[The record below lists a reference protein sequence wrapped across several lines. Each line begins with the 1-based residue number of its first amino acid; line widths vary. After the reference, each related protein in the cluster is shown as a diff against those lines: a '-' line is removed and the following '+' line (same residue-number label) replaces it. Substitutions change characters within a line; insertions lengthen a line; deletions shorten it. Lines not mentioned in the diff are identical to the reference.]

1 MSIRVSGVYLVPS
14 PAANNEPA
22 NEKPSNL
29 SVENNLHQQHH
40 HHHHHAAKTV
50 TIVAGPQR
58 SNSLDY
64 LNFEEKRQII
74 ASSLSL
80 SDFLAHGP
88 AAAAAAAKEVA
99 ANTVIA
105 KKQNGAALRTN
116 SLGSGARTPPL
127 ERKSKFSA
135 LGRLFKPWKWKRK
148 KKSDKFEAASLSLER
163 KISVRASRDELVQ
176 KGILL
181 PVIRSTSFPENETG
195 GDSPDSQKP
204 PTPQQT
210 PQQQQQQQQ
219 HQHQQQQQQQQANIG
234 GIGGGGGGGTPA
246 ATPTSAVGTVQ
257 QSQQSQQVASA
268 TPTPTTANPHSTGPP
283 SNQPSPHPS
292 PLYPGIPQPGQP
304 NGNTQASTSSR
315 TPTRLRGTIVA
326 VVISLGLRAQP
337 SRRSARHPSAARS
350 AIFGRVRPARDK
362 ERRRAADRSV
372 RWTLLR
378 GAHLEWSVDCTR
390 FRRARAQLVIDS
402 HFRHRSASSELCEI
416 CQGHTV
422 IAKISSQVSESSRRA
437 SADLWIHPSR
447 GSTGGG
453 RIVEIQRFRDE
464 DSFFPVQNL
473 LSTLTPRSILKR
485 IDEVV
490 IERIHIISE
499 RRVERANT
507 KSQKEEMSGVGF
519 LAAVKTF
526 TPGGRRRRRCEKQ
539 QKVLELPPGYAMQP
553 DVVPCWDAAPP
564 ITPPAAFLPPGY
576 KKGFPE
582 PKKEKTEQ
590 SANGAVS
597 PSGEPQPNQG
607 TATTGSLPIS
617 AAPPNSGDQ
626 QKPSRPNTLEARVVA
641 RRLILFDMEKG
652 VLDQSSENQQVIER
666 CYPLPPQNTLM
677 LSELPE
683 PPIPLSEIGPIPPP
697 PMFSSSSPTLLLAK
711 QRQIRNPLSSDYEDE
726 EDEEDFDVEEEDNM
740 YVPRMSQP
748 DPTIDTS
755 RVEEIPA
762 KEPKFHAVPLKSVLK
777 KRGSGSGPG
786 TPQNT
791 PTQENRPLTLR
802 QELHASFNSR
812 PVRFG
817 LALPCTLENKENAR
831 PYVIREDAD
840 GDSGDGQVLYRDEYD
855 DEKSRLAAKIARK
868 ESLSLKLALRP
879 DRQELINRN
888 ILQLQTDNERQ
899 ETKEAIGAKLIR
911 RLSMR
916 PTQEEL
922 EERNILKKQSP
933 AEEKKQKE
941 EKKRYLLR
949 KLSFRPTVEELKE
962 KKIIRFNDYIEVT
975 QAHDYDRRADKPWT
989 RLTPKDKAAIRK
1001 ELNEFKSSEMAVH
1014 EDSRHLTRFHRP

>member
-1 MSIRVSGVYLVPS
+1 MSLLRF
-14 PAANNEPA
+14 
-22 NEKPSNL
+22 
-29 SVENNLHQQHH
+29 
-40 HHHHHAAKTV
+40 
-50 TIVAGPQR
+50 GPFK
-58 SNSLDY
+58 D
-64 LNFEEKRQII
+64 
-74 ASSLSL
+74 
-80 SDFLAHGP
+80 
-88 AAAAAAAKEVA
+88 
-99 ANTVIA
+99 A

-181 PVIRSTSFPENETG
+181 PVIRSTSFPENDATN
-195 GDSPDSQKP
+195 DSPDGQKP

-210 PQQQQQQQQ
+210 
-219 HQHQQQQQQQQANIG
+219 HQQQQQQQQQPVVG
-234 GIGGGGGGGTPA
+234 GVGSGPGGTPA
-246 ATPTSAVGTVQ
+246 STPTSVGTVQ
-257 QSQQSQQVASA
+257 QSQQSQQVPSA

-292 PLYPGIPQPGQP
+292 PLYPGMPQVGQP
-304 NGNTQASTSSR
+304 NGSTQ
-315 TPTRLRGTIVA
+315 
-326 VVISLGLRAQP
+326 
-337 SRRSARHPSAARS
+337 
-350 AIFGRVRPARDK
+350 
-362 ERRRAADRSV
+362 
-372 RWTLLR
+372 
-378 GAHLEWSVDCTR
+378 
-390 FRRARAQLVIDS
+390 
-402 HFRHRSASSELCEI
+402 
-416 CQGHTV
+416 
-422 IAKISSQVSESSRRA
+422 
-437 SADLWIHPSR
+437 
-447 GSTGGG
+447 
-453 RIVEIQRFRDE
+453 
-464 DSFFPVQNL
+464 
-473 LSTLTPRSILKR
+473 
-485 IDEVV
+485 
-490 IERIHIISE
+490 
-499 RRVERANT
+499 
-507 KSQKEEMSGVGF
+507 
-519 LAAVKTF
+519 
-526 TPGGRRRRRCEKQ
+526 
-539 QKVLELPPGYAMQP
+539 
-553 DVVPCWDAAPP
+553 
-564 ITPPAAFLPPGY
+564 
-576 KKGFPE
+576 E

-597 PSGEPQPNQG
+597 PSGDPQANQG
-607 TATTGSLPIS
+607 TATTGSVPVS
-617 AAPPNSGDQ
+617 AAAPNSGDQ

-697 PMFSSSSPTLLLAK
+697 PMFSSTSPTLLLAK

-740 YVPRMSQP
+740 YVARMSQP
-748 DPTIDTS
+748 DPSIDTS

-777 KRGSGSGPG
+777 KRSSGSGPG

-802 QELHASFNSR
+802 QELHASFKRPPLRPRMRICSR

-840 GDSGDGQVLYRDEYD
+840 GDSADGQVLYRDEYD

>member
-1 MSIRVSGVYLVPS
+1 MSIRVSGVYLVPTS
-14 PAANNEPA
+14 PGATDNGGNDKSGGLA
-22 NEKPSNL
+22 
-29 SVENNLHQQHH
+29 VDGNLHHQQQHH
-40 HHHHHAAKTV
+40 HHHHHSTTKTV
-50 TIVAGPQR
+50 TIVTAPQR

-181 PVIRSTSFPENETG
+181 PVIRSTSFPENETISESAT
-195 GDSPDSQKP
+195 DAQKP

-219 HQHQQQQQQQQANIG
+219 PSQQQPPG
-234 GIGGGGGGGTPA
+234 GTVAGGTGGGDGTPA
-246 ATPTSAVGTVQ
+246 ATPTSAGNVQ
-257 QSQQSQQVASA
+257 QSQQAVPSA
-268 TPTPTTANPHSTGPP
+268 TPTPTTANPHSTAGPP
-283 SNQPSPHPS
+283 SSNQPSPHPS
-292 PLYPGIPQPGQP
+292 PLYPVMPQQASQP
-304 NGNTQASTSSR
+304 NGSTQ
-315 TPTRLRGTIVA
+315 
-326 VVISLGLRAQP
+326 
-337 SRRSARHPSAARS
+337 
-350 AIFGRVRPARDK
+350 
-362 ERRRAADRSV
+362 
-372 RWTLLR
+372 
-378 GAHLEWSVDCTR
+378 
-390 FRRARAQLVIDS
+390 
-402 HFRHRSASSELCEI
+402 
-416 CQGHTV
+416 
-422 IAKISSQVSESSRRA
+422 
-437 SADLWIHPSR
+437 
-447 GSTGGG
+447 
-453 RIVEIQRFRDE
+453 
-464 DSFFPVQNL
+464 
-473 LSTLTPRSILKR
+473 
-485 IDEVV
+485 
-490 IERIHIISE
+490 
-499 RRVERANT
+499 
-507 KSQKEEMSGVGF
+507 
-519 LAAVKTF
+519 
-526 TPGGRRRRRCEKQ
+526 
-539 QKVLELPPGYAMQP
+539 
-553 DVVPCWDAAPP
+553 
-564 ITPPAAFLPPGY
+564 
-576 KKGFPE
+576 E

-590 SANGAVS
+590 NANGAIS
-597 PSGEPQPNQG
+597 PNGEPQAANLG
-607 TATTGSLPIS
+607 TATTGSAVPVPGP
-617 AAPPNSGDQ
+617 APDAGNQ
-626 QKPSRPNTLEARVVA
+626 QKPNRPNTLDPRVIA
-641 RRLILFDMEKG
+641 RRLILFDMDKG
-652 VLDQSSENQQVIER
+652 VLDQSADNQQVIER

-697 PMFSSSSPTLLLAK
+697 PMFSSPSPTLLAR
-711 QRQIRNPLSSDYEDE
+711 QRQIPVSDCEDEDE
-726 EDEEDFDVEEEDNM
+726 EDVDVEEEDDNM
-740 YVPRMSQP
+740 YAFRVSQP
-748 DPTIDTS
+748 DPAIDTS

-802 QELHASFNSR
+802 QELHASFKRPPLRPRMRICSR

-840 GDSGDGQVLYRDEYD
+840 GDSGDGQVLYRDDYD
-855 DEKSRLAAKIARK
+855 DEKNSTPSVSTGRLAAKIARK

>member
-1 MSIRVSGVYLVPS
+1 MSIRVSGVYLVPN
-14 PAANNEPA
+14 PAPNEPA
-22 NEKPSNL
+22 NEKNSNL
-29 SVENNLHQQHH
+29 SAENNLHQQHH
-40 HHHHHAAKTV
+40 HHHATKTV

-80 SDFLAHGP
+80 SDFFAHGP

-181 PVIRSTSFPENETG
+181 PVIRSTSFPENDATC
-195 GDSPDSQKP
+195 DSPDGQKP

-210 PQQQQQQQQ
+210 
-219 HQHQQQQQQQQANIG
+219 HQQQQQQQQQQPAG
-234 GIGGGGGGGTPA
+234 GVGSGPGGTPA
-246 ATPTSAVGTVQ
+246 ATPTSVGNVQ
-257 QSQQSQQVASA
+257 QSQQSQQVPSA

-292 PLYPGIPQPGQP
+292 PLYPGMPQVGQP
-304 NGNTQASTSSR
+304 NGSTQ
-315 TPTRLRGTIVA
+315 
-326 VVISLGLRAQP
+326 
-337 SRRSARHPSAARS
+337 
-350 AIFGRVRPARDK
+350 
-362 ERRRAADRSV
+362 
-372 RWTLLR
+372 
-378 GAHLEWSVDCTR
+378 
-390 FRRARAQLVIDS
+390 
-402 HFRHRSASSELCEI
+402 
-416 CQGHTV
+416 
-422 IAKISSQVSESSRRA
+422 
-437 SADLWIHPSR
+437 
-447 GSTGGG
+447 
-453 RIVEIQRFRDE
+453 
-464 DSFFPVQNL
+464 
-473 LSTLTPRSILKR
+473 
-485 IDEVV
+485 
-490 IERIHIISE
+490 
-499 RRVERANT
+499 
-507 KSQKEEMSGVGF
+507 
-519 LAAVKTF
+519 
-526 TPGGRRRRRCEKQ
+526 
-539 QKVLELPPGYAMQP
+539 
-553 DVVPCWDAAPP
+553 
-564 ITPPAAFLPPGY
+564 
-576 KKGFPE
+576 E

-597 PSGEPQPNQG
+597 PSGDPQANQG
-607 TATTGSLPIS
+607 TATTGSVSIS
-617 AAPPNSGDQ
+617 AAAPNSGDQ

-697 PMFSSSSPTLLLAK
+697 PMFSSTSPTLLLAK

-740 YVPRMSQP
+740 YVARMSQP
-748 DPTIDTS
+748 DPSIDTS

-802 QELHASFNSR
+802 QELHASFNR

-840 GDSGDGQVLYRDEYD
+840 GDSADGQVLYRDEYD

>member
-1 MSIRVSGVYLVPS
+1 MSFRVSGGVFLMPTPGLQDS
-14 PAANNEPA
+14 T
-22 NEKPSNL
+22 NEK
-29 SVENNLHQQHH
+29 SVNTNDTNNQQYHQQFHQMT
-40 HHHHHAAKTV
+40 KTV
-50 TIVAGPQR
+50 TIVSGPQR

-99 ANTVIA
+99 ASTVVIA

-148 KKSDKFEAASLSLER
+148 KKSDKFEATSRSLER
-163 KISVRASRDELVQ
+163 KISVRANREELVQ

-181 PVIRSTSFPENETG
+181 PESPITTIPENGPTT
-195 GDSPDSQKP
+195 DSMYIQKP
-204 PTPQQT
+204 PTPQQQHN
-210 PQQQQQQQQ
+210 QQQQPTP
-219 HQHQQQQQQQQANIG
+219 
-234 GIGGGGGGGTPA
+234 GGGTPT
-246 ATPTSAVGTVQ
+246 ATPTAGQQCQQPISSA
-257 QSQQSQQVASA
+257 
-268 TPTPTTANPHSTGPP
+268 PTPTTTGNTHSICTGSN

-292 PLYPGIPQPGQP
+292 PLYPGIPSTNQF
-304 NGNTQASTSSR
+304 NGNTQ
-315 TPTRLRGTIVA
+315 GMYIK
-326 VVISLGLRAQP
+326 
-337 SRRSARHPSAARS
+337 HH
-350 AIFGRVRPARDK
+350 
-362 ERRRAADRSV
+362 
-372 RWTLLR
+372 LLYY
-378 GAHLEWSVDCTR
+378 V
-390 FRRARAQLVIDS
+390 
-402 HFRHRSASSELCEI
+402 
-416 CQGHTV
+416 
-422 IAKISSQVSESSRRA
+422 KK
-437 SADLWIHPSR
+437 
-447 GSTGGG
+447 
-453 RIVEIQRFRDE
+453 
-464 DSFFPVQNL
+464 FFV
-473 LSTLTPRSILKR
+473 
-485 IDEVV
+485 
-490 IERIHIISE
+490 
-499 RRVERANT
+499 
-507 KSQKEEMSGVGF
+507 
-519 LAAVKTF
+519 
-526 TPGGRRRRRCEKQ
+526 
-539 QKVLELPPGYAMQP
+539 
-553 DVVPCWDAAPP
+553 
-564 ITPPAAFLPPGY
+564 
-576 KKGFPE
+576 E

-590 SANGAVS
+590 NANGALS
-597 PSGEPQPNQG
+597 PSGEPAGNQ
-607 TATTGSLPIS
+607 ATTNTGNQNSGSGGLQ
-617 AAPPNSGDQ
+617 SGDQ
-626 QKPSRPNTLEARVVA
+626 QKPNRPSTLEASRMLT
-641 RRLILFDMEKG
+641 RRLIMFGVEKG
-652 VLDQSSENQQVIER
+652 VLQPTVEEQQAIDR
-666 CYPLPPQNTLM
+666 YMTPPLPPQNTFM

-697 PMFSSSSPTLLLAK
+697 PMFSSPSPTILAR
-711 QRQIRNPLSSDYEDE
+711 QRQQTLPLSDCEDDDDEAIDLE
-726 EDEEDFDVEEEDNM
+726 EDDDSL
-740 YVPRMSQP
+740 RMFRFSQP
-748 DPTIDTS
+748 DPAIDTS

-762 KEPKFHAVPLKSVLK
+762 KEPKFHAVPLKSALK
-777 KRGSGSGPG
+777 KKGPNSGPG

-812 PVRFG
+812 PGRFG
-817 LALPCTLENKENAR
+817 LTLPCTLENKENAR
-831 PYVIREDAD
+831 PYVIREDSD
-840 GDSGDGQVLYRDEYD
+840 GSDDGQVFYRDDYE
-855 DEKSRLAAKIARK
+855 DEESRLAAKIARK

-888 ILQLQTDNERQ
+888 ILQLQSDNERQ
-899 ETKEAIGAKLIR
+899 ETKEAIGARLIR

-1001 ELNEFKSSEMAVH
+1001 ELNEFKTSEMAVH

>member
-1 MSIRVSGVYLVPS
+1 MSIRVSGVYLVPTS
-14 PAANNEPA
+14 PGANDNGG
-22 NEKPSNL
+22 NDKNL
-29 SVENNLHQQHH
+29 DHHHQQQQQQQQQHH
-40 HHHHHAAKTV
+40 HHHHHHHHSTKTV
-50 TIVAGPQR
+50 TIVTAPQR

-163 KISVRASRDELVQ
+163 KISVRATRDELVQ
-176 KGILL
+176 KGILQ
-181 PVIRSTSFPENETG
+181 PVIRSTSFPENETINESA
-195 GDSPDSQKP
+195 DAQKP
-204 PTPQQT
+204 PTPQQA
-210 PQQQQQQQQ
+210 PQQQQQQLPLL
-219 HQHQQQQQQQQANIG
+219 QQQQQQPSGGTVTG
-234 GIGGGGGGGTPA
+234 GIGGGDGTPA
-246 ATPTSAVGTVQ
+246 ATPTSAVNLQ
-257 QSQQSQQVASA
+257 QSQQAISSA

-283 SNQPSPHPS
+283 SNNQPSPHPS
-292 PLYPGIPQPGQP
+292 PLYPGIPQQVGQP
-304 NGNTQASTSSR
+304 NGSTQ
-315 TPTRLRGTIVA
+315 
-326 VVISLGLRAQP
+326 
-337 SRRSARHPSAARS
+337 
-350 AIFGRVRPARDK
+350 
-362 ERRRAADRSV
+362 
-372 RWTLLR
+372 
-378 GAHLEWSVDCTR
+378 
-390 FRRARAQLVIDS
+390 
-402 HFRHRSASSELCEI
+402 
-416 CQGHTV
+416 
-422 IAKISSQVSESSRRA
+422 
-437 SADLWIHPSR
+437 
-447 GSTGGG
+447 
-453 RIVEIQRFRDE
+453 
-464 DSFFPVQNL
+464 
-473 LSTLTPRSILKR
+473 
-485 IDEVV
+485 
-490 IERIHIISE
+490 
-499 RRVERANT
+499 
-507 KSQKEEMSGVGF
+507 
-519 LAAVKTF
+519 
-526 TPGGRRRRRCEKQ
+526 
-539 QKVLELPPGYAMQP
+539 
-553 DVVPCWDAAPP
+553 
-564 ITPPAAFLPPGY
+564 
-576 KKGFPE
+576 E

-590 SANGAVS
+590 NANGAIS
-597 PSGEPQPNQG
+597 PSGG
-607 TATTGSLPIS
+607 GGDSS
-617 AAPPNSGDQ
+617 AANLGPQTGPDSGDQ
-626 QKPSRPNTLEARVVA
+626 QKPNRPNTLDPRVVTK
-641 RRLILFDMEKG
+641 RLILYSSMEKR
-652 VLDQSSENQQVIER
+652 VLDPQGADQQVIEK

-697 PMFSSSSPTLLLAK
+697 PMFSSPSPTLLAR
-711 QRQIRNPLSSDYEDE
+711 QRQIPLSDCEDEDE
-726 EDEEDFDVEEEDNM
+726 EDIDVEEEDDNM
-740 YVPRMSQP
+740 YVFRVSQP
-748 DPTIDTS
+748 DPAIDTS

-777 KRGSGSGPG
+777 KRGPGSGPG

-802 QELHASFNSR
+802 QELHASFKRPPLRPRMRICSR

-831 PYVIREDAD
+831 PYVIREDVD
-840 GDSGDGQVLYRDEYD
+840 GDPGDGQVLYRDDYD

>member
-1 MSIRVSGVYLVPS
+1 MSIRVSGVYLLPNPPS
-14 PAANNEPA
+14 NEAA
-22 NEKPSNL
+22 NEKNSNIA
-29 SVENNLHQQHH
+29 VENSIHQQHH
-40 HHHHHAAKTV
+40 HHATKTV

-80 SDFLAHGP
+80 SDFFAHGP

-181 PVIRSTSFPENETG
+181 PVIRSTSFPENDATN
-195 GDSPDSQKP
+195 DSPDGQKP

-210 PQQQQQQQQ
+210 
-219 HQHQQQQQQQQANIG
+219 HQQQQQQQQQPVVG
-234 GIGGGGGGGTPA
+234 GVGSGPGGTPA
-246 ATPTSAVGTVQ
+246 STPTSVGTVQ
-257 QSQQSQQVASA
+257 QSQQSQQVPSA

-292 PLYPGIPQPGQP
+292 PLYPGMPQVGQP
-304 NGNTQASTSSR
+304 NGSTQ
-315 TPTRLRGTIVA
+315 
-326 VVISLGLRAQP
+326 
-337 SRRSARHPSAARS
+337 
-350 AIFGRVRPARDK
+350 
-362 ERRRAADRSV
+362 
-372 RWTLLR
+372 
-378 GAHLEWSVDCTR
+378 
-390 FRRARAQLVIDS
+390 
-402 HFRHRSASSELCEI
+402 
-416 CQGHTV
+416 
-422 IAKISSQVSESSRRA
+422 
-437 SADLWIHPSR
+437 
-447 GSTGGG
+447 
-453 RIVEIQRFRDE
+453 
-464 DSFFPVQNL
+464 
-473 LSTLTPRSILKR
+473 
-485 IDEVV
+485 
-490 IERIHIISE
+490 
-499 RRVERANT
+499 
-507 KSQKEEMSGVGF
+507 
-519 LAAVKTF
+519 
-526 TPGGRRRRRCEKQ
+526 
-539 QKVLELPPGYAMQP
+539 
-553 DVVPCWDAAPP
+553 
-564 ITPPAAFLPPGY
+564 
-576 KKGFPE
+576 E

-597 PSGEPQPNQG
+597 PSGDPQANQG
-607 TATTGSLPIS
+607 TATTGSVPVS
-617 AAPPNSGDQ
+617 AAAPNSGDQ

-697 PMFSSSSPTLLLAK
+697 PMFSSTSPTLLLAK

-740 YVPRMSQP
+740 YVARMSQP
-748 DPTIDTS
+748 DPSIDTS

-777 KRGSGSGPG
+777 KRSSGSGPG

-802 QELHASFNSR
+802 QELHASFKRPPLRPRMRICR

-840 GDSGDGQVLYRDEYD
+840 GDSADGQVLYRDEYD

>member
-14 PAANNEPA
+14 PAANNESG

-29 SVENNLHQQHH
+29 SVENNLHQQ

-181 PVIRSTSFPENETG
+181 PVIRSTSFPENETA
-195 GDSPDSQKP
+195 GDSPDGQKP

-219 HQHQQQQQQQQANIG
+219 QPQQQQPAAG
-234 GIGGGGGGGTPA
+234 GIGTGGVGGGGTPA
-246 ATPTSAVGTVQ
+246 ATPTSAGTVQ

-283 SNQPSPHPS
+283 SNQLSPHPS

-304 NGNTQASTSSR
+304 NGSTQ
-315 TPTRLRGTIVA
+315 
-326 VVISLGLRAQP
+326 
-337 SRRSARHPSAARS
+337 
-350 AIFGRVRPARDK
+350 
-362 ERRRAADRSV
+362 
-372 RWTLLR
+372 
-378 GAHLEWSVDCTR
+378 
-390 FRRARAQLVIDS
+390 
-402 HFRHRSASSELCEI
+402 
-416 CQGHTV
+416 
-422 IAKISSQVSESSRRA
+422 
-437 SADLWIHPSR
+437 
-447 GSTGGG
+447 
-453 RIVEIQRFRDE
+453 
-464 DSFFPVQNL
+464 
-473 LSTLTPRSILKR
+473 
-485 IDEVV
+485 
-490 IERIHIISE
+490 
-499 RRVERANT
+499 
-507 KSQKEEMSGVGF
+507 
-519 LAAVKTF
+519 
-526 TPGGRRRRRCEKQ
+526 
-539 QKVLELPPGYAMQP
+539 
-553 DVVPCWDAAPP
+553 
-564 ITPPAAFLPPGY
+564 
-576 KKGFPE
+576 E

-597 PSGEPQPNQG
+597 PSGEPQANQG
-607 TATTGSLPIS
+607 TATTVPIS
-617 AAPPNSGDQ
+617 VAPPNSGNQ

-641 RRLILFDMEKG
+641 RRLILFDTELEKG

-711 QRQIRNPLSSDYEDE
+711 QRQIRNPLSSDYEEE

-748 DPTIDTS
+748 DPAIDTS

-802 QELHASFNSR
+802 QELHASFKRPPLRPRMRICSR

>member
-1 MSIRVSGVYLVPS
+1 MAESCGTVVSSAVTIDVPHGQTKVLESSCQEDALTSGS
-14 PAANNEPA
+14 PADETTTTAVASENEETDTINTRTNGDTA
-22 NEKPSNL
+22 NETT
-29 SVENNLHQQHH
+29 
-40 HHHHHAAKTV
+40 KTMV
-50 TIVAGPQR
+50 GSEDAETEATNTR
-58 SNSLDY
+58 SNGD
-64 LNFEEKRQII
+64 
-74 ASSLSL
+74 
-80 SDFLAHGP
+80 
-88 AAAAAAAKEVA
+88 
-99 ANTVIA
+99 TA

-181 PVIRSTSFPENETG
+181 PVIRSTSFPENETI
-195 GDSPDSQKP
+195 GDSTDGQKP

-210 PQQQQQQQQ
+210 HQQ
-219 HQHQQQQQQQQANIG
+219 QHQQQQQQQPAG
-234 GIGGGGGGGTPA
+234 EGAGTGGGGTPA
-246 ATPTSAVGTVQ
+246 TTPTSAGTVQ
-257 QSQQSQQVASA
+257 QSQQSQQVPSA

-283 SNQPSPHPS
+283 SDQPSPHLS

-304 NGNTQASTSSR
+304 NGSTQ
-315 TPTRLRGTIVA
+315 
-326 VVISLGLRAQP
+326 
-337 SRRSARHPSAARS
+337 
-350 AIFGRVRPARDK
+350 
-362 ERRRAADRSV
+362 
-372 RWTLLR
+372 
-378 GAHLEWSVDCTR
+378 
-390 FRRARAQLVIDS
+390 
-402 HFRHRSASSELCEI
+402 
-416 CQGHTV
+416 
-422 IAKISSQVSESSRRA
+422 
-437 SADLWIHPSR
+437 
-447 GSTGGG
+447 
-453 RIVEIQRFRDE
+453 
-464 DSFFPVQNL
+464 
-473 LSTLTPRSILKR
+473 
-485 IDEVV
+485 
-490 IERIHIISE
+490 
-499 RRVERANT
+499 
-507 KSQKEEMSGVGF
+507 
-519 LAAVKTF
+519 
-526 TPGGRRRRRCEKQ
+526 
-539 QKVLELPPGYAMQP
+539 
-553 DVVPCWDAAPP
+553 
-564 ITPPAAFLPPGY
+564 
-576 KKGFPE
+576 E
-582 PKKEKTEQ
+582 PKQEKTEQ

-597 PSGEPQPNQG
+597 PGGEPQANQG
-607 TATTGSLPIS
+607 TATTGNMPVL
-617 AAPPNSGDQ
+617 AEPPNSGDQ
-626 QKPSRPNTLEARVVA
+626 QKPCRPHNLVSRAVSRAVSRDVG
-641 RRLILFDMEKG
+641 RRLKLIDRKNG
-652 VLDQSSENQQVIER
+652 VLEPSAEAQEVIEW
-666 CYPLPPQNTLM
+666 CFPLPSQNTMM

-711 QRQIRNPLSSDYEDE
+711 QRQTRNPLSSDYEEE
-726 EDEEDFDVEEEDNM
+726 EDEEDFDVEDDDNM
-740 YVPRMSQP
+740 YVVRMSQP
-748 DPTIDTS
+748 DPAIDTS

-802 QELHASFNSR
+802 QELQASFKRPPLGPRRRICSR

-817 LALPCTLENKENAR
+817 LALPSTLENKENAR
-831 PYVIREDAD
+831 PYVIREDVD
-840 GDSGDGQVLYRDEYD
+840 GDSGDGQVLYRDDYD

-1014 EDSRHLTRFHRP
+1014 ENSRHLTRFHRP

>member
-1 MSIRVSGVYLVPS
+1 MSIRVSGVYLVPTS
-14 PAANNEPA
+14 PGATDNGGNDKSGGLA
-22 NEKPSNL
+22 
-29 SVENNLHQQHH
+29 VDGNLHHQQQHH
-40 HHHHHAAKTV
+40 HHHHHSTTKTV
-50 TIVAGPQR
+50 TIVTAPQR

-181 PVIRSTSFPENETG
+181 PVIRSTSYPENETISESAT
-195 GDSPDSQKP
+195 DAQKP
-204 PTPQQT
+204 PSPQQT

-219 HQHQQQQQQQQANIG
+219 PSQQQPPG
-234 GIGGGGGGGTPA
+234 GTVAGGTGGGDGTPA
-246 ATPTSAVGTVQ
+246 ATPTSAGNVQ
-257 QSQQSQQVASA
+257 QSQQAVPSA
-268 TPTPTTANPHSTGPP
+268 TPTPTTTNPHSTAGPP
-283 SNQPSPHPS
+283 SSNQPSPHPS
-292 PLYPGIPQPGQP
+292 PLYPVMPQ
-304 NGNTQASTSSR
+304 QAS
-315 TPTRLRGTIVA
+315 
-326 VVISLGLRAQP
+326 
-337 SRRSARHPSAARS
+337 
-350 AIFGRVRPARDK
+350 
-362 ERRRAADRSV
+362 
-372 RWTLLR
+372 
-378 GAHLEWSVDCTR
+378 
-390 FRRARAQLVIDS
+390 QLN
-402 HFRHRSASSELCEI
+402 
-416 CQGHTV
+416 
-422 IAKISSQVSESSRRA
+422 
-437 SADLWIHPSR
+437 
-447 GSTGGG
+447 GST
-453 RIVEIQRFRDE
+453 Q
-464 DSFFPVQNL
+464 
-473 LSTLTPRSILKR
+473 
-485 IDEVV
+485 
-490 IERIHIISE
+490 
-499 RRVERANT
+499 
-507 KSQKEEMSGVGF
+507 
-519 LAAVKTF
+519 
-526 TPGGRRRRRCEKQ
+526 
-539 QKVLELPPGYAMQP
+539 
-553 DVVPCWDAAPP
+553 
-564 ITPPAAFLPPGY
+564 
-576 KKGFPE
+576 E

-590 SANGAVS
+590 NANGAIS
-597 PSGEPQPNQG
+597 PNGEPQAANLG
-607 TATTGSLPIS
+607 TATTGSAVPVPGP
-617 AAPPNSGDQ
+617 APDAGNQ
-626 QKPSRPNTLEARVVA
+626 QKPNRPNTLDPRVIA
-641 RRLILFDMEKG
+641 RRLILFDMDKG
-652 VLDQSSENQQVIER
+652 VLDQSADNQQVIER

-697 PMFSSSSPTLLLAK
+697 PMFSSPSPTLLAR
-711 QRQIRNPLSSDYEDE
+711 QRQIPVSDCEDEDE
-726 EDEEDFDVEEEDNM
+726 EDVDVEEEDDNM
-740 YVPRMSQP
+740 YAFRVSQP
-748 DPTIDTS
+748 DPAIDTS

-831 PYVIREDAD
+831 PYVIREDTD
-840 GDSGDGQVLYRDEYD
+840 GDSGDGQVLYRDDYD
-855 DEKSRLAAKIARK
+855 DEKNSMPSVSTGRLAAKIARK

>member
-219 HQHQQQQQQQQANIG
+219 HQHQHQQQQQQQQQPNIG

-304 NGNTQASTSSR
+304 NGNTQ
-315 TPTRLRGTIVA
+315 
-326 VVISLGLRAQP
+326 
-337 SRRSARHPSAARS
+337 
-350 AIFGRVRPARDK
+350 
-362 ERRRAADRSV
+362 
-372 RWTLLR
+372 
-378 GAHLEWSVDCTR
+378 
-390 FRRARAQLVIDS
+390 
-402 HFRHRSASSELCEI
+402 
-416 CQGHTV
+416 
-422 IAKISSQVSESSRRA
+422 
-437 SADLWIHPSR
+437 
-447 GSTGGG
+447 
-453 RIVEIQRFRDE
+453 
-464 DSFFPVQNL
+464 
-473 LSTLTPRSILKR
+473 
-485 IDEVV
+485 
-490 IERIHIISE
+490 
-499 RRVERANT
+499 
-507 KSQKEEMSGVGF
+507 
-519 LAAVKTF
+519 
-526 TPGGRRRRRCEKQ
+526 
-539 QKVLELPPGYAMQP
+539 
-553 DVVPCWDAAPP
+553 
-564 ITPPAAFLPPGY
+564 
-576 KKGFPE
+576 E

-831 PYVIREDAD
+831 PYVIREDVD

>member
-14 PAANNEPA
+14 PAANEGN
-22 NEKPSNL
+22 NEKSGNL
-29 SVENNLHQQHH
+29 STENNLHQQH

-181 PVIRSTSFPENETG
+181 PVIRSTSFPENE
-195 GDSPDSQKP
+195 P
-204 PTPQQT
+204 
-210 PQQQQQQQQ
+210 
-219 HQHQQQQQQQQANIG
+219 
-234 GIGGGGGGGTPA
+234 
-246 ATPTSAVGTVQ
+246 
-257 QSQQSQQVASA
+257 
-268 TPTPTTANPHSTGPP
+268 
-283 SNQPSPHPS
+283 
-292 PLYPGIPQPGQP
+292 
-304 NGNTQASTSSR
+304 
-315 TPTRLRGTIVA
+315 
-326 VVISLGLRAQP
+326 
-337 SRRSARHPSAARS
+337 
-350 AIFGRVRPARDK
+350 
-362 ERRRAADRSV
+362 
-372 RWTLLR
+372 
-378 GAHLEWSVDCTR
+378 
-390 FRRARAQLVIDS
+390 
-402 HFRHRSASSELCEI
+402 
-416 CQGHTV
+416 
-422 IAKISSQVSESSRRA
+422 
-437 SADLWIHPSR
+437 
-447 GSTGGG
+447 
-453 RIVEIQRFRDE
+453 
-464 DSFFPVQNL
+464 
-473 LSTLTPRSILKR
+473 
-485 IDEVV
+485 
-490 IERIHIISE
+490 
-499 RRVERANT
+499 
-507 KSQKEEMSGVGF
+507 
-519 LAAVKTF
+519 
-526 TPGGRRRRRCEKQ
+526 KQ
-539 QKVLELPPGYAMQP
+539 
-553 DVVPCWDAAPP
+553 
-564 ITPPAAFLPPGY
+564 
-576 KKGFPE
+576 
-582 PKKEKTEQ
+582 EKTEQ

-597 PSGEPQPNQG
+597 PGGEPQANQG
-607 TATTGSLPIS
+607 TATTGNMPVL
-617 AAPPNSGDQ
+617 AEPPNSGDQ
-626 QKPSRPNTLEARVVA
+626 QKPCRPHNLVSRAVSRAVSRDVG
-641 RRLILFDMEKG
+641 RRLKLFDMKNG
-652 VLDQSSENQQVIER
+652 VLEPSAEAQEVIEW
-666 CYPLPPQNTLM
+666 CFPLPSQNTMM

-711 QRQIRNPLSSDYEDE
+711 QRQTRNPLSSDYEEE
-726 EDEEDFDVEEEDNM
+726 EDEEDFDVEDDDNM
-740 YVPRMSQP
+740 YVVRMSQP
-748 DPTIDTS
+748 DPAIDTS

-802 QELHASFNSR
+802 QELQASFKRPPLGPRRRICSR

-817 LALPCTLENKENAR
+817 LALPSTLENKENAR
-831 PYVIREDAD
+831 PYVIREDVD
-840 GDSGDGQVLYRDEYD
+840 GDSGDGQVLYRDDYD

-1014 EDSRHLTRFHRP
+1014 ENSRHLTRFHRP

>member
-1 MSIRVSGVYLVPS
+1 MSIRVSGVYLVPTS
-14 PAANNEPA
+14 PGATDNGGNDKSGGLA
-22 NEKPSNL
+22 
-29 SVENNLHQQHH
+29 VDGNLHHQQQHH
-40 HHHHHAAKTV
+40 HHHHHSTTKTV
-50 TIVAGPQR
+50 TIVTAPQR

-181 PVIRSTSFPENETG
+181 PVIRSTSFPENETISESAT
-195 GDSPDSQKP
+195 DAQKP

-219 HQHQQQQQQQQANIG
+219 PSQQQPPG
-234 GIGGGGGGGTPA
+234 GTVAGGTGGGDGTPA
-246 ATPTSAVGTVQ
+246 ATPTSAGNVQ
-257 QSQQSQQVASA
+257 QSQQAVPSA
-268 TPTPTTANPHSTGPP
+268 TPTPTTANPHSTAGPP
-283 SNQPSPHPS
+283 SSNQPSPHPS
-292 PLYPGIPQPGQP
+292 PLYPVMPQQASQP
-304 NGNTQASTSSR
+304 NGSTQ
-315 TPTRLRGTIVA
+315 
-326 VVISLGLRAQP
+326 
-337 SRRSARHPSAARS
+337 
-350 AIFGRVRPARDK
+350 
-362 ERRRAADRSV
+362 
-372 RWTLLR
+372 
-378 GAHLEWSVDCTR
+378 
-390 FRRARAQLVIDS
+390 
-402 HFRHRSASSELCEI
+402 
-416 CQGHTV
+416 
-422 IAKISSQVSESSRRA
+422 
-437 SADLWIHPSR
+437 
-447 GSTGGG
+447 
-453 RIVEIQRFRDE
+453 
-464 DSFFPVQNL
+464 
-473 LSTLTPRSILKR
+473 
-485 IDEVV
+485 
-490 IERIHIISE
+490 
-499 RRVERANT
+499 
-507 KSQKEEMSGVGF
+507 
-519 LAAVKTF
+519 
-526 TPGGRRRRRCEKQ
+526 
-539 QKVLELPPGYAMQP
+539 
-553 DVVPCWDAAPP
+553 
-564 ITPPAAFLPPGY
+564 
-576 KKGFPE
+576 E

-590 SANGAVS
+590 NANGAIS
-597 PSGEPQPNQG
+597 PNGEPQAANLG
-607 TATTGSLPIS
+607 TAVPVPGP
-617 AAPPNSGDQ
+617 APDAGNQ
-626 QKPSRPNTLEARVVA
+626 QKPNRPNTLDPRVIA
-641 RRLILFDMEKG
+641 RRLILFDMDKG
-652 VLDQSSENQQVIER
+652 VLDQSADNQQVIER

-697 PMFSSSSPTLLLAK
+697 PMFSSPSPTLLAR
-711 QRQIRNPLSSDYEDE
+711 QRQIPVSDCEDEDE
-726 EDEEDFDVEEEDNM
+726 EDVDVEEEDDNM
-740 YVPRMSQP
+740 YAFRVSQP
-748 DPTIDTS
+748 DPAIDTS

-802 QELHASFNSR
+802 QELHASFKRPPLRPRMRICSR

-840 GDSGDGQVLYRDEYD
+840 GDSGDGQVLYRDDYD

>member
-1 MSIRVSGVYLVPS
+1 MSIRVSGVYLVPTS
-14 PAANNEPA
+14 PGATDNGGNDKSGGLA
-22 NEKPSNL
+22 
-29 SVENNLHQQHH
+29 VDGNLHHQQQHH
-40 HHHHHAAKTV
+40 HHHHHSTTKTV
-50 TIVAGPQR
+50 TIVTAPQR

-181 PVIRSTSFPENETG
+181 PVIRSTSFPENETISESAT
-195 GDSPDSQKP
+195 DAQKP

-219 HQHQQQQQQQQANIG
+219 PSQQQPPG
-234 GIGGGGGGGTPA
+234 GTVAGGTGGGDGTPA
-246 ATPTSAVGTVQ
+246 ATPTSAGNVQ
-257 QSQQSQQVASA
+257 QSQQAVPSA
-268 TPTPTTANPHSTGPP
+268 TPTPTTANPHSTAGPP
-283 SNQPSPHPS
+283 SSNQPSPHPS
-292 PLYPGIPQPGQP
+292 PLYPVMPQQASQP
-304 NGNTQASTSSR
+304 NGSTQ
-315 TPTRLRGTIVA
+315 
-326 VVISLGLRAQP
+326 
-337 SRRSARHPSAARS
+337 
-350 AIFGRVRPARDK
+350 
-362 ERRRAADRSV
+362 
-372 RWTLLR
+372 
-378 GAHLEWSVDCTR
+378 VD
-390 FRRARAQLVIDS
+390 
-402 HFRHRSASSELCEI
+402 
-416 CQGHTV
+416 
-422 IAKISSQVSESSRRA
+422 
-437 SADLWIHPSR
+437 
-447 GSTGGG
+447 
-453 RIVEIQRFRDE
+453 
-464 DSFFPVQNL
+464 
-473 LSTLTPRSILKR
+473 
-485 IDEVV
+485 
-490 IERIHIISE
+490 
-499 RRVERANT
+499 
-507 KSQKEEMSGVGF
+507 
-519 LAAVKTF
+519 
-526 TPGGRRRRRCEKQ
+526 
-539 QKVLELPPGYAMQP
+539 
-553 DVVPCWDAAPP
+553 
-564 ITPPAAFLPPGY
+564 
-576 KKGFPE
+576 
-582 PKKEKTEQ
+582 
-590 SANGAVS
+590 
-597 PSGEPQPNQG
+597 
-607 TATTGSLPIS
+607 
-617 AAPPNSGDQ
+617 
-626 QKPSRPNTLEARVVA
+626 
-641 RRLILFDMEKG
+641 KG
-652 VLDQSSENQQVIER
+652 VLDQSADNQQVIER

-697 PMFSSSSPTLLLAK
+697 PMFSSPSPTLLAR
-711 QRQIRNPLSSDYEDE
+711 QRQIPVSDCEDEDE
-726 EDEEDFDVEEEDNM
+726 EDVDVEEEDDNM
-740 YVPRMSQP
+740 YAFRVSQP
-748 DPTIDTS
+748 DPAIDTS

-802 QELHASFNSR
+802 QELHASFKRPPLRPRMRICSR

-840 GDSGDGQVLYRDEYD
+840 GDSGDGQVLYRDDYD
-855 DEKSRLAAKIARK
+855 DEKNSTPSVSTGRLAAKIARK

>member
-1 MSIRVSGVYLVPS
+1 MQQVARRSALACRT
-14 PAANNEPA
+14 
-22 NEKPSNL
+22 
-29 SVENNLHQQHH
+29 VEENT
-40 HHHHHAAKTV
+40 KTV
-50 TIVAGPQR
+50 VSEAADKEQT
-58 SNSLDY
+58 
-64 LNFEEKRQII
+64 KQING
-74 ASSLSL
+74 
-80 SDFLAHGP
+80 D
-88 AAAAAAAKEVA
+88 V
-99 ANTVIA
+99 A

-181 PVIRSTSFPENETG
+181 PVIRSTSYPENETISESAT
-195 GDSPDSQKP
+195 DAQKP
-204 PTPQQT
+204 PSPQQT

-219 HQHQQQQQQQQANIG
+219 PSQQQPPG
-234 GIGGGGGGGTPA
+234 GTVAGGTGGGDGTPA
-246 ATPTSAVGTVQ
+246 ATPTSAGNVQ
-257 QSQQSQQVASA
+257 QSQQAVPSA
-268 TPTPTTANPHSTGPP
+268 TPTPTTTNPHSTAGPP
-283 SNQPSPHPS
+283 SSNQPSPHPS
-292 PLYPGIPQPGQP
+292 PLYPVMPQ
-304 NGNTQASTSSR
+304 QAS
-315 TPTRLRGTIVA
+315 
-326 VVISLGLRAQP
+326 
-337 SRRSARHPSAARS
+337 
-350 AIFGRVRPARDK
+350 
-362 ERRRAADRSV
+362 
-372 RWTLLR
+372 
-378 GAHLEWSVDCTR
+378 
-390 FRRARAQLVIDS
+390 QLN
-402 HFRHRSASSELCEI
+402 
-416 CQGHTV
+416 
-422 IAKISSQVSESSRRA
+422 
-437 SADLWIHPSR
+437 
-447 GSTGGG
+447 GST
-453 RIVEIQRFRDE
+453 Q
-464 DSFFPVQNL
+464 
-473 LSTLTPRSILKR
+473 
-485 IDEVV
+485 
-490 IERIHIISE
+490 
-499 RRVERANT
+499 
-507 KSQKEEMSGVGF
+507 
-519 LAAVKTF
+519 
-526 TPGGRRRRRCEKQ
+526 
-539 QKVLELPPGYAMQP
+539 
-553 DVVPCWDAAPP
+553 
-564 ITPPAAFLPPGY
+564 
-576 KKGFPE
+576 E

-590 SANGAVS
+590 NANGAIS
-597 PSGEPQPNQG
+597 PNGEPQAANLG
-607 TATTGSLPIS
+607 TATTGSAVPVPGP
-617 AAPPNSGDQ
+617 APDAGNQ
-626 QKPSRPNTLEARVVA
+626 QKPNRPNTLDPRVIA
-641 RRLILFDMEKG
+641 RRLILFDMDKG
-652 VLDQSSENQQVIER
+652 VLDQSADNQQVIER

-697 PMFSSSSPTLLLAK
+697 PMFSSPSPTLLAR
-711 QRQIRNPLSSDYEDE
+711 QRQIPVSDCEDEDE
-726 EDEEDFDVEEEDNM
+726 EDVDVEEEDDNM
-740 YVPRMSQP
+740 YAFRVSQP
-748 DPTIDTS
+748 DPAIDTS

-802 QELHASFNSR
+802 QELHASFKRPPLRPRMRICSR

-831 PYVIREDAD
+831 PYVIREDTD
-840 GDSGDGQVLYRDEYD
+840 GDSGDGQVLYRDDYD
-855 DEKSRLAAKIARK
+855 DEKNSMPSVSTGRLAAKIARK

>member
-1 MSIRVSGVYLVPS
+1 MSIRVSGVYLVPTS
-14 PAANNEPA
+14 PGATDNGGND
-22 NEKPSNL
+22 KSGGL
-29 SVENNLHQQHH
+29 DGGLHHQQQHH
-40 HHHHHAAKTV
+40 HHHHHHHSTAKTV
-50 TIVAGPQR
+50 TIVTAPQR

-181 PVIRSTSFPENETG
+181 PVIRSTSFPENETI
-195 GDSPDSQKP
+195 SESATDSQKP
-204 PTPQQT
+204 PSPQQMS
-210 PQQQQQQQQ
+210 QQQQQQPS
-219 HQHQQQQQQQQANIG
+219 QQQQPPGVVVTG
-234 GIGGGGGGGTPA
+234 GTGGGDGTPVV
-246 ATPTSAVGTVQ
+246 TPTSAGNVQ
-257 QSQQSQQVASA
+257 QSQQAVPSA
-268 TPTPTTANPHSTGPP
+268 TPTPTTANPHSTAGPP
-283 SNQPSPHPS
+283 SSNQPSPHPS
-292 PLYPGIPQPGQP
+292 PLYPVIPQ
-304 NGNTQASTSSR
+304 QAS
-315 TPTRLRGTIVA
+315 
-326 VVISLGLRAQP
+326 
-337 SRRSARHPSAARS
+337 
-350 AIFGRVRPARDK
+350 
-362 ERRRAADRSV
+362 
-372 RWTLLR
+372 
-378 GAHLEWSVDCTR
+378 
-390 FRRARAQLVIDS
+390 QLN
-402 HFRHRSASSELCEI
+402 
-416 CQGHTV
+416 
-422 IAKISSQVSESSRRA
+422 
-437 SADLWIHPSR
+437 
-447 GSTGGG
+447 GST
-453 RIVEIQRFRDE
+453 Q
-464 DSFFPVQNL
+464 
-473 LSTLTPRSILKR
+473 
-485 IDEVV
+485 
-490 IERIHIISE
+490 
-499 RRVERANT
+499 
-507 KSQKEEMSGVGF
+507 
-519 LAAVKTF
+519 
-526 TPGGRRRRRCEKQ
+526 
-539 QKVLELPPGYAMQP
+539 
-553 DVVPCWDAAPP
+553 
-564 ITPPAAFLPPGY
+564 
-576 KKGFPE
+576 E

-590 SANGAVS
+590 NANGAIS
-597 PSGEPQPNQG
+597 PNGEPQPANLG
-607 TATTGSLPIS
+607 TATTGSAMPVPGP
-617 AAPPNSGDQ
+617 APDAGDQ
-626 QKPSRPNTLEARVVA
+626 QKPNRPNTLDARVVA
-641 RRLILFDMEKG
+641 RRLILFDMDKG
-652 VLDQSSENQQVIER
+652 VLDQSADNQQVIER

-697 PMFSSSSPTLLLAK
+697 PMFSSPSPTLLAR
-711 QRQIRNPLSSDYEDE
+711 QRQIPLSDCEDEDE
-726 EDEEDFDVEEEDNM
+726 EDVDAEEEEDNM
-740 YVPRMSQP
+740 YAYRVSQP
-748 DPTIDTS
+748 DPAIDTS

-762 KEPKFHAVPLKSVLK
+762 KEPKFHAMPLKSVLK
-777 KRGSGSGPG
+777 KRGPGSGPG

-840 GDSGDGQVLYRDEYD
+840 GDSGDGQVLYRDDYD
-855 DEKSRLAAKIARK
+855 DEKNSTLSVSIGRLAAKIARK

>member
-14 PAANNEPA
+14 PAANEGN
-22 NEKPSNL
+22 NEKTGNL
-29 SVENNLHQQHH
+29 PAENNLHQQ

-181 PVIRSTSFPENETG
+181 PVIRSTSFPENETI
-195 GDSPDSQKP
+195 GDSTDGQKP

-210 PQQQQQQQQ
+210 
-219 HQHQQQQQQQQANIG
+219 HQQQQQQPAGEGVGTG
-234 GIGGGGGGGTPA
+234 GSGTPA
-246 ATPTSAVGTVQ
+246 ATPTSAGTMQ
-257 QSQQSQQVASA
+257 QSQQSQQVTSA

-283 SNQPSPHPS
+283 SDQPSPHLS
-292 PLYPGIPQPGQP
+292 SLYPGIPQPGQP
-304 NGNTQASTSSR
+304 NGSTQGESNGKSLTKDSR
-315 TPTRLRGTIVA
+315 YDSRLNR
-326 VVISLGLRAQP
+326 
-337 SRRSARHPSAARS
+337 
-350 AIFGRVRPARDK
+350 
-362 ERRRAADRSV
+362 
-372 RWTLLR
+372 
-378 GAHLEWSVDCTR
+378 
-390 FRRARAQLVIDS
+390 
-402 HFRHRSASSELCEI
+402 
-416 CQGHTV
+416 
-422 IAKISSQVSESSRRA
+422 
-437 SADLWIHPSR
+437 
-447 GSTGGG
+447 
-453 RIVEIQRFRDE
+453 
-464 DSFFPVQNL
+464 
-473 LSTLTPRSILKR
+473 
-485 IDEVV
+485 
-490 IERIHIISE
+490 
-499 RRVERANT
+499 
-507 KSQKEEMSGVGF
+507 
-519 LAAVKTF
+519 
-526 TPGGRRRRRCEKQ
+526 
-539 QKVLELPPGYAMQP
+539 
-553 DVVPCWDAAPP
+553 
-564 ITPPAAFLPPGY
+564 
-576 KKGFPE
+576 E

-597 PSGEPQPNQG
+597 PGGEPQATQG
-607 TATTGSLPIS
+607 TATTGSVPVS
-617 AAPPNSGDQ
+617 AESPNSGDQ
-626 QKPSRPNTLEARVVA
+626 QKPCRPYNLVSRTVSRDVA
-641 RRLILFDMEKG
+641 RRLKLFDMDKG
-652 VLDQSSENQQVIER
+652 VLEQSGENQQVIEW
-666 CYPLPPQNTLM
+666 CFPLPSQNTMM

-711 QRQIRNPLSSDYEDE
+711 QRQTRNPLSSDYEDE
-726 EDEEDFDVEEEDNM
+726 EDEEDFDGDDEDNV
-740 YVPRMSQP
+740 YVVRMSQP

-802 QELHASFNSR
+802 QELQASFNSR

-817 LALPCTLENKENAR
+817 FALPSTLENKENAR
-831 PYVIREDAD
+831 PYVIREDVD
-840 GDSGDGQVLYRDEYD
+840 GDSGDGQVLYRDDYD

-868 ESLSLKLALRP
+868 ESLSLKLSLRP

-888 ILQLQTDNERQ
+888 ILQLQSDNERQ

-975 QAHDYDRRADKPWT
+975 QAHEYDRRADKPWT

-1014 EDSRHLTRFHRP
+1014 ENSRHLTRFHRP

>member
-1 MSIRVSGVYLVPS
+1 MAESCERLVMVSSAVIGAVSVHGLQQPTVP
-14 PAANNEPA
+14 EPRTQGDQD
-22 NEKPSNL
+22 PSGRTA
-29 SVENNLHQQHH
+29 EED
-40 HHHHHAAKTV
+40 ATV
-50 TIVAGPQR
+50 TSEIVDKEQIKTQ
-58 SNSLDY
+58 SNGD
-64 LNFEEKRQII
+64 
-74 ASSLSL
+74 
-80 SDFLAHGP
+80 
-88 AAAAAAAKEVA
+88 
-99 ANTVIA
+99 TA

-163 KISVRASRDELVQ
+163 KISVRATRDELVQ
-176 KGILL
+176 KGILQ
-181 PVIRSTSFPENETG
+181 PVIRSTSFPENETINESA
-195 GDSPDSQKP
+195 DAQKP
-204 PTPQQT
+204 PTPQQA
-210 PQQQQQQQQ
+210 PQQQQQQLPLL
-219 HQHQQQQQQQQANIG
+219 QQQQQQPSGGTVTG
-234 GIGGGGGGGTPA
+234 GIGGGDGTPA
-246 ATPTSAVGTVQ
+246 ATPTSAVNLQ
-257 QSQQSQQVASA
+257 QSQQAISSA

-283 SNQPSPHPS
+283 SNNQPSPHPS
-292 PLYPGIPQPGQP
+292 PLYPGIPQQVGQP
-304 NGNTQASTSSR
+304 NGSTQ
-315 TPTRLRGTIVA
+315 
-326 VVISLGLRAQP
+326 
-337 SRRSARHPSAARS
+337 
-350 AIFGRVRPARDK
+350 
-362 ERRRAADRSV
+362 
-372 RWTLLR
+372 
-378 GAHLEWSVDCTR
+378 
-390 FRRARAQLVIDS
+390 
-402 HFRHRSASSELCEI
+402 
-416 CQGHTV
+416 
-422 IAKISSQVSESSRRA
+422 
-437 SADLWIHPSR
+437 
-447 GSTGGG
+447 
-453 RIVEIQRFRDE
+453 
-464 DSFFPVQNL
+464 
-473 LSTLTPRSILKR
+473 
-485 IDEVV
+485 
-490 IERIHIISE
+490 
-499 RRVERANT
+499 
-507 KSQKEEMSGVGF
+507 
-519 LAAVKTF
+519 
-526 TPGGRRRRRCEKQ
+526 
-539 QKVLELPPGYAMQP
+539 
-553 DVVPCWDAAPP
+553 
-564 ITPPAAFLPPGY
+564 
-576 KKGFPE
+576 E

-590 SANGAVS
+590 NANGAIS
-597 PSGEPQPNQG
+597 PSGG
-607 TATTGSLPIS
+607 GGDSS
-617 AAPPNSGDQ
+617 AANLGPQTGPDSGDQ
-626 QKPSRPNTLEARVVA
+626 QKPNRPNTLDPRVVTK
-641 RRLILFDMEKG
+641 RLILYSSMEKR
-652 VLDQSSENQQVIER
+652 VLDPQGADQQVIEK

-697 PMFSSSSPTLLLAK
+697 PMFSSPSPTLLAR
-711 QRQIRNPLSSDYEDE
+711 QRQIPLSDCEDEDE
-726 EDEEDFDVEEEDNM
+726 EDIDVEEEDDNM
-740 YVPRMSQP
+740 YVFRVSQP
-748 DPTIDTS
+748 DPAIDTS

-777 KRGSGSGPG
+777 KRGPGSGPG

-802 QELHASFNSR
+802 QELHASFKRPPLRPRMRICSR

-831 PYVIREDAD
+831 PYVIREDVD
-840 GDSGDGQVLYRDEYD
+840 GDPGDGQVLYRDDYD

>member
-14 PAANNEPA
+14 PGANEGN
-22 NEKPSNL
+22 NEKPNNL
-29 SVENNLHQQHH
+29 STENNLHQQHH
-40 HHHHHAAKTV
+40 HHHHHATKTV

-181 PVIRSTSFPENETG
+181 PVIRSTSFPENE
-195 GDSPDSQKP
+195 
-204 PTPQQT
+204 
-210 PQQQQQQQQ
+210 
-219 HQHQQQQQQQQANIG
+219 
-234 GIGGGGGGGTPA
+234 
-246 ATPTSAVGTVQ
+246 
-257 QSQQSQQVASA
+257 
-268 TPTPTTANPHSTGPP
+268 
-283 SNQPSPHPS
+283 
-292 PLYPGIPQPGQP
+292 
-304 NGNTQASTSSR
+304 
-315 TPTRLRGTIVA
+315 
-326 VVISLGLRAQP
+326 
-337 SRRSARHPSAARS
+337 
-350 AIFGRVRPARDK
+350 
-362 ERRRAADRSV
+362 
-372 RWTLLR
+372 
-378 GAHLEWSVDCTR
+378 
-390 FRRARAQLVIDS
+390 
-402 HFRHRSASSELCEI
+402 
-416 CQGHTV
+416 
-422 IAKISSQVSESSRRA
+422 
-437 SADLWIHPSR
+437 
-447 GSTGGG
+447 
-453 RIVEIQRFRDE
+453 
-464 DSFFPVQNL
+464 
-473 LSTLTPRSILKR
+473 
-485 IDEVV
+485 
-490 IERIHIISE
+490 
-499 RRVERANT
+499 
-507 KSQKEEMSGVGF
+507 
-519 LAAVKTF
+519 
-526 TPGGRRRRRCEKQ
+526 
-539 QKVLELPPGYAMQP
+539 
-553 DVVPCWDAAPP
+553 
-564 ITPPAAFLPPGY
+564 
-576 KKGFPE
+576 

-597 PSGEPQPNQG
+597 PSGEPQANQG
-607 TATTGSLPIS
+607 TATTGSVPVS
-617 AAPPNSGDQ
+617 AAAPNSGDQ
-626 QKPSRPNTLEARVVA
+626 QKPCRPNTLEARVVT

-652 VLDQSSENQQVIER
+652 VLDQSSESQQVIER

-711 QRQIRNPLSSDYEDE
+711 QRYIRNTLSSDYEDE
-726 EDEEDFDVEEEDNM
+726 EDEEDFDVEEEDNVFNM
-740 YVPRMSQP
+740 FRMSQP
-748 DPTIDTS
+748 DPAIDTS

-802 QELHASFNSR
+802 QELHASFKRPLRPRMRICR

-817 LALPCTLENKENAR
+817 LTLPCTLENKENAR
-831 PYVIREDAD
+831 PYVIREDVD
-840 GDSGDGQVLYRDEYD
+840 GDPGDGQVLYREDFD